1 MLVLLW
7 LLFIIMCI
15 YTWVQVGHLKEK
27 NEELERQILE
37 LCRLTGNEDV
47 ARDKYS
53 GDQDWYEGCYI
64 GPELKAQLRALKSDG
79 KYDEA
84 ISAFCKT
91 TGLPNSYGKKY
102 IGLI

>member
-27 NEELERQILE
+27 NEKLERQILE

-47 ARDKYS
+47 AQDKYR

-64 GPELKAQLRALKSDG
+64 GPELKAQLRALKSEG

-84 ISAFCKT
+84 ISAFARPRVCRTATAKST
-91 TGLPNSYGKKY
+91 
-102 IGLI
+102 